1 MSPEVIAGLI
11 IGSFFGT
18 GTLLAAFLIS
28 KTKQSIEM
36 GAQLGPLSP
45 DDRLRISLVLA
56 AFETAEKEL
65 AKAAWRDGQPGHPQ
79 VMTLQV
85 DLMELRYTAQKLLRE
100 S

>member
-18 GTLLAAFLIS
+18 GILLAAFLIA
-28 KTKQSIEM
+28 KTKQSIEI
-36 GAQLGPLSP
+36 GSRIKPLSG
-45 DDRLRISLVLA
+45 DDRLRISLALA

-65 AKAAWRDGQPGHPQ
+65 AKAEWVNSQPGHPQ
-79 VMTLQV
+79 VLALRL